1 MVVLVLQH
9 VAVEGPGRI
18 ADALARGSRA
28 IRTVRLYEG
37 QRVPVGL
44 DGIDGVVVMG
54 GPMSVHD
61 TPAFPHLLAE
71 QDLIADCLDTDVPLL
86 GVCLGA
92 QLIAATA
99 GAEVTRG
106 EAMELGWLPVTR
118 TDQADPVLHDLP
130 PTFTPLHWHQDVFTL
145 PAGAVSLASSA
156 LTEHQAFRLGETTYG
171 LLFHLEADHHQV
183 TTMAQTFPDDVS
195 QSGYPVEGLL
205 DPAAAASIATV
216 ADAAFDRWVSLL
228 R

>member
-18 ADALARGSRA
+18 ADALARA
-28 IRTVRLYEG
+28 EHKARTIRLYEG

-61 TPAFPHLLAE
+61 TADFPHLLAE
-71 QDLIADCLDTDVPLL
+71 QDLIADCLDAGLPLL

-99 GAEVTRG
+99 GATVTRG
-106 EAMELGWLPVTR
+106 EVLELGWLPVTR
-118 TDQADPVLHDLP
+118 TDQEDPVLHPLP
-130 PTFTPLHWHQDVFTL
+130 RSFTPLHWPQDVFAL
-145 PAGAVSLASSA
+145 PTGAVSLASSA
-156 LTEHQAFRLGETTYG
+156 VTEHQAFRLGETAYG
-171 LLFHLEADHHQV
+171 LLFHLEADHGQV
-183 TTMAQTFPDDVS
+183 TAMAQPFPEDVS
-195 QSGYPVEGLL
+195 RSGSSVERLL
-205 DPAAAASIATV
+205 DPAPAASIAPM
-216 ADAAFDRWVSLL
+216 ADAVLDQWVSLL